1 MKRRFLLYKSRL
13 GLSLVEI
20 LIGTILLAAAIT
32 PIFFFS
38 SKSTK
43 QAFDAKDR
51 IIASEIGKAILA
63 RYMALEFNKCLQA
76 FNLMEKQVATGELS
90 FPIPVAD
97 DFMINE
103 IINSSANTDLINDLN
118 RDLKGMT
125 YSIFAEFDQPVDPEE
140 ILIKIKIS
148 WPKTS
153 LPNALL
159 STWETESV
167 KFRGLL

>member
-1 MKRRFLLYKSRL
+1 
-13 GLSLVEI
+13 
-20 LIGTILLAAAIT
+20 
-32 PIFFFS
+32 
-38 SKSTK
+38 
-43 QAFDAKDR
+43 
-51 IIASEIGKAILA
+51 
-63 RYMALEFNKCLQA
+63 MALEFNKCLQA

-103 IINSSANTDLINDLN
+103 IINSTANTDLINDLN